1 MIPTNRNALTTVF
14 VLSLIAGLILLAP
27 TQSLAQEKHK
37 YSFGAPPGA
46 SVYTQQHA
54 IDVGD
59 VPGHQVRIFE
69 IRAKYTNDAPVYAG
83 VKVVEGWTRASSD
96 LTNGSGRSSGYG
108 ISIFENGDKIF
119 SRFETL
125 VHTVVDAD
133 GSRKSS
139 YTTVTTLTG
148 GTGKF
153 STIRGTL
160 RGAGSTD
167 FRTGLSGVKTEGEY
181 WFEK

>member
-1 MIPTNRNALTTVF
+1 MTRITRTTV
-14 VLSLIAGLILLAP
+14 VMLTSLVTMIGIAA
-27 TQSLAQEKHK
+27 SAASAQEKHK
-37 YSFGAPPGA
+37 YSFSAPPGT

-96 LTNGSGRSSGYG
+96 HTNGSGRTSGYG
-108 ISIFENGDKIF
+108 ISILENGDKIF
-119 SRFETL
+119 SRFDTL
-125 VHTVVDAD
+125 VQTVVDPD
-133 GSRKSS
+133 GSRKSAL
-139 YTTVTTLTG
+139 TTVTTLTG

-153 STIRGTL
+153 TTIRGTL

-167 FRTGLSGVKTEGEY
+167 FKTGLSGLKTEGEY

>member
-1 MIPTNRNALTTVF
+1 MTRIARTTVATF
-14 VLSLIAGLILLAP
+14 
-27 TQSLAQEKHK
+27 TSLATVIGVAVCPTSGQEKHK
-37 YSFGAPPGA
+37 YSFSAPPGT

-83 VKVVEGWTRASSD
+83 VKVAEGWTRASSD

-139 YTTVTTLTG
+139 YTSVTTLTG